1 MKHAAIY
8 TRVSTDE
15 QTHASQQPDL
25 DRWAAAHDGPFE
37 RYADTASGRTMQ
49 RPGWQRL
56 TAAITAGRVHT
67 VVVWRLDRLG
77 RTAAGL
83 TTLFEE
89 LQRRKINLV
98 SIRDGFDLRTAAGR
112 LMANMLASVAQFEA
126 EVISER
132 IRAGIA
138 KAKANGK
145 RWGGGKPGRRKVTP
159 EQTKT
164 IHRLK
169 ADGTP
174 IARIAKTVGL
184 SRPTIYDV
192 LDEKKNR
199 PCRRHEGR

>member
-8 TRVSTDE
+8 VRVSTDE
-15 QTHASQQPDL
+15 QSHASQMPDL
-25 DRWAAAHDGPFE
+25 EHWADAADGPTKWYTDE
-37 RYADTASGRTMQ
+37 ASGRTMQ

-56 TAAITAGRVHT
+56 TADVAAGRVAT

-83 TTLFEE
+83 TSLFED
-89 LQRRKINLV
+89 LQHRKINLV
-98 SIRDGFDLRTAAGR
+98 SIRDGLDLETPAGR
-112 LMANMLASVAQFEA
+112 LMANVLASVAQFEA

-138 KAKANGK
+138 TAKASGK
-145 RWGGGKPGRRKVTP
+145 RWGGSKPGRRKVTP
-159 EQTKT
+159 EQAKV
-164 IHRLK
+164 IHQLQ

-174 IARIAKTVGL
+174 ITRIAKTVGL

-192 LDEKKNR
+192 LEETKER
-199 PCRRHEGR
+199 I